1 MGRIL
6 KLSDDSHVRPAQFEN
21 FADRPVNY
29 FREIVQDPA
38 RSMKS
43 SLADSNIAL
52 RIPISEKRKHAA
64 EIERARLDGI
74 EQGKAIG
81 RESAQQELAPALELM
96 QNYATMLAAER
107 ADLAARLESQLIALA
122 TQMAERIL
130 NAELSVNP
138 ELLAEIVKNAFR
150 SLGEANQVTVR
161 VHPKDLAILQERAQ
175 EVAQQLASSASL
187 TLRPDD
193 SLMRGDCLIDSD
205 IGSLD
210 AKLSTQLETLKQQ
223 LEISLGKNE

>member
-107 ADLAARLESQLIALA
+107 AAGARSAIEAGTAVLVDVLKKSEMSYEQLVFAL
-122 TQMAERIL
+122 
-130 NAELSVNP
+130 
-138 ELLAEIVKNAFR
+138 
-150 SLGEANQVTVR
+150 
-161 VHPKDLAILQERAQ
+161 
-175 EVAQQLASSASL
+175 
-187 TLRPDD
+187 
-193 SLMRGDCLIDSD
+193 
-205 IGSLD
+205 
-210 AKLSTQLETLKQQ
+210 
-223 LEISLGKNE
+223 